1 MISRSLLQFCLVLL
15 FSSEISC
22 LDCNRIHVLQTRM
35 NSESL
40 ERLEKMGGHFPF
52 QCLTERTAFKPRDIL
67 KLRMSQQENAKGAIQ
82 QILQELFHIFNNN
95 LTQAVWN
102 EASIKEFQNGL
113 HQQIENLGMCLSAEK
128 GKEMTYL
135 GNGNLLLTSL
145 KLKRYFQTID
155 DFLKEKQYSLLCA
168 KASDSMAPHLNQ
180 HTLPHGIDKTLYHA
194 SLPVEQSEQKE
205 FRASEENEWKFPPQ
219 FINEMK
225 AFKSTQ
231 DVVQLQLSQ
240 KENANVAIQE
250 ILQEIFTI
258 FSKNLT
264 QTAWDS
270 SSIARFQNGLHQ
282 QIQRLEL
289 MLQLRML
296 LKQLNQTALCSDIT
310 PPLPLPTLT
319 SETS

>member
-1 MISRSLLQFCLVLL
+1 MFSRSLLQFCLVLL

-52 QCLTERTAFKPRDIL
+52 QCLTESKAFKPRDIL

-113 HQQIENLGMCLSAEK
+113 HQQIEKLETCLSAEME
-128 GKEMTYL
+128 KEMTYL

-155 DFLKEKQYSLLCA
+155 DFLKEKQYSLCA
-168 KASDSMAPHLNQ
+168 WE
-180 HTLPHGIDKTLYHA
+180 II
-194 SLPVEQSEQKE
+194 
-205 FRASEENEWKFPPQ
+205 RAEISRCFLILDILTDRLKNEG
-219 FINEMK
+219 
-225 AFKSTQ
+225 
-231 DVVQLQLSQ
+231 
-240 KENANVAIQE
+240 
-250 ILQEIFTI
+250 TI
-258 FSKNLT
+258 F
-264 QTAWDS
+264 A
-270 SSIARFQNGLHQ
+270 FF
-282 QIQRLEL
+282 
-289 MLQLRML
+289 
-296 LKQLNQTALCSDIT
+296 
-310 PPLPLPTLT
+310 
-319 SETS
+319 